1 MKVVLLAGGFG
12 TRLSEHTSIIPKPM
26 VQIGDDPILLHIM
39 NRYAKYGYKDFILA
53 LGYKADV
60 IKDYFLNFHSLNND
74 FQINL
79 KSGEIKLHNNFSK
92 DWTVTLINTGLNTMT
107 GGRLKRLKNY
117 IGNERFMITYGD
129 GVSDVNVNDLLTFH
143 KSHGKLVTMTSVRP
157 SARFGELSIENNK
170 VLDFKEKPQFH
181 NGWINGGY
189 FIMEPDVFDYIKDDT
204 TLLERE
210 PLENLAKDGQLMAFQ
225 HEGFWQC
232 MDSKRDLELLQQLWL
247 SGKAPWI

>member
-39 NRYAKYGYKDFILA
+39 NRYAKYGYKDFFLA

-107 GGRLKRLKNY
+107 GGRLKRLKDY

-129 GVSDVNVNDLLTFH
+129 GVSDVNINDLLTFH

>member
-1 MKVVLLAGGFG
+1 
-12 TRLSEHTSIIPKPM
+12 
-26 VQIGDDPILLHIM
+26 
-39 NRYAKYGYKDFILA
+39 
-53 LGYKADV
+53 
-60 IKDYFLNFHSLNND
+60 
-74 FQINL
+74 
-79 KSGEIKLHNNFSK
+79 
-92 DWTVTLINTGLNTMT
+92 
-107 GGRLKRLKNY
+107 
-117 IGNERFMITYGD
+117 MITYGD